1 MECLK
6 RGTSGIPVF
15 LCEGENILQI
25 PKQINEMFKNN
36 FIVPEVY

>member
-15 LCEGENILQI
+15 FYEGENILQI